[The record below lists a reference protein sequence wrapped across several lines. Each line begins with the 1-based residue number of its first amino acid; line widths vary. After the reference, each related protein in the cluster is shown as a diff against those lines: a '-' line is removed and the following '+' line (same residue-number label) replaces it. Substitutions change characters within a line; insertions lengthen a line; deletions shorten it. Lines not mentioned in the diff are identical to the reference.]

1 MKKIEGGITAAKG
14 FQAAG
19 GAAGIKKQGVKDMA
33 LVYSEVPNP
42 VLHGSEQLY
51 FLTICRKMSNNAERF
66 LLRAPPFQC

>member
-33 LVYSEVPNP
+33 LVYSEVPCVAAGTFTTNIVKAAP
-42 VLHGSEQLY
+42 VKCFCFGV
-51 FLTICRKMSNNAERF
+51 M
-66 LLRAPPFQC
+66 PPSAMLGRS